1 MTAPSPAPY
10 GLWERPVGRVRLF
23 DAVRGFSV
31 VSMVLFHLC
40 YDLVFIEGVDV
51 AWFAPP
57 LQDVWRASISWTF
70 LLVSGWMCSFSHDNL
85 TRSLRYLAVALAI
98 FAVTSLAA
106 VDDPISF
113 GIIFCIGGATLVDAL
128 LGRAH
133 LEPRGLACAA
143 ALLALFLLTLGVP
156 SRELGIGPWEVALPG
171 AWYTHPG
178 LAWLGLPSPGFV
190 SGDYYPLVPFALIYG
205 VGVAVGRWFSPRGYP
220 RWFLAARCA
229 PLEWVGRHSLPI
241 YVVHQPLL
249 LGALALLGV

>member
-1 MTAPSPAPY
+1 MTAPSPSGP
-10 GLWERPVGRVRLF
+10 WERPVGRVRLF

-98 FAVTSLAA
+98 FAATSLAA
-106 VDDPISF
+106 VDDPVSF
-113 GIIFCIGGATLVDAL
+113 GIIFCIGAATLVDAL
-128 LGRAH
+128 LERAH
-133 LEPRGLACAA
+133 LEPRGLPCAA

-156 SRELGIGPWEVALPG
+156 SRELGVGPWEVTLPAG
-171 AWYTHPG
+171 WYAHPG

-190 SGDYYPLVPFALIYG
+190 SGDYYPLVPFALMYG
-205 VGVAVGRWFSPRGYP
+205 VGVAVGRWFAPRGPGAGTRAARTRSEEHTSEHQSPR
-220 RWFLAARCA
+220 
-229 PLEWVGRHSLPI
+229 
-241 YVVHQPLL
+241 
-249 LGALALLGV
+249 